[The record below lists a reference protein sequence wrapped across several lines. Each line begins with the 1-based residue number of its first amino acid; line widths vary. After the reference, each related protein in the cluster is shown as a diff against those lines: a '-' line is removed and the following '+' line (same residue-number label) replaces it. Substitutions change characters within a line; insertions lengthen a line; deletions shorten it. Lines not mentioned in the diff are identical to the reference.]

1 VVVVV
6 ILVVVVVLVVELV
19 VVVEVLVAASV
30 LISVLGTS
38 VVASFTCADDSV
50 VVAAT
55 DCNSVD
61 ELDVLSR
68 FVEAVVV

>member
-1 VVVVV
+1 MVVVVT
-6 ILVVVVVLVVELV
+6 LMVVVDFV

-55 DCNSVD
+55 DCNSVG

-68 FVEAVVV
+68 FVEATVV

>member
-30 LISVLGTS
+30 LGTS
-38 VVASFTCADDSV
+38 VVASFTSDDSV
-50 VVAAT
+50 VVAVT
-55 DCNSVD
+55 DCNSVG
-61 ELDVLSR
+61 ELDVLTR
-68 FVEAVVV
+68 VIELVEAIVV

>member
-30 LISVLGTS
+30 LGTS

-55 DCNSVD
+55 DCNSVG

-68 FVEAVVV
+68 FVELVEAIVV